1 MAARTPMPHRA
12 TGAGMGPAPG
22 TDLPARPKGWHDGI
36 MAVADDETD
45 GLADRAHSLEQ
56 ALLASILSTVPDAL
70 IVIDRSGRIVSFSAA
85 AQRMFDYA
93 ESDVLGENISIL
105 MPSPDR
111 ERHAGYIRHYL
122 DTGERRI
129 IGIGRL
135 TSARRRDGST
145 FPIELSV
152 GEVDMGGRR
161 LFTGFIRDLTERQQA
176 ERRVA
181 DLQAELAHAG
191 RVTAMGTLASALAHE
206 LNQPLT
212 AIANY
217 MEAARDLL
225 AAPGAPDR
233 ALLAE
238 AMDESARQA
247 LRAGEIIR
255 SLREFIRRGETLRQP
270 EPLRT
275 LLAEGAA
282 LAFIGMDSRGIDMDV
297 HIDRRVDRVLVNRV
311 QLQQVVINLV
321 KNAMEA
327 MQDRPVRIL
336 RLTAA
341 PDADGRVEVVVADS
355 GPGLDPAMSRTL
367 FTPFSTSKPA
377 GMGVGL
383 SISQT
388 IIEGHGGRIWATPS
402 SWGGTAFHFTLDAV
416 DDA

>member
-1 MAARTPMPHRA
+1 
-12 TGAGMGPAPG
+12 
-22 TDLPARPKGWHDGI
+22 
-36 MAVADDETD
+36 MAVADDESDALTD
-45 GLADRAHSLEQ
+45 AHSLEQ
-56 ALLASILSTVPDAL
+56 ALLGSILATIPDAL
-70 IVIDRSGRIVSFSAA
+70 IVIDMRGRIVSFSAA
-85 AQRMFDYA
+85 AQRMFQYA
-93 ESDVLGENISIL
+93 ETDVLGENISML

-111 ERHAGYIRHYL
+111 ERHDGYIGHYI
-122 DTGERRI
+122 DTGEKRI

-135 TSARRRDGST
+135 TAARRRDGST

-152 GEVDMGGRR
+152 GEVNDQGQR

-217 MEAARDLL
+217 MEAGRDLL
-225 AAPGAPDR
+225 AVPGDLDR
-233 ALLAE
+233 AMLGE

-255 SLREFIRRGETLRQP
+255 SLREFIKRGETLRQP
-270 EPLRT
+270 EPLRS

-282 LAFIGMDSRGIDMDV
+282 LAFIGTDSRGIDMDV
-297 HIDRRVDRVLVNRV
+297 QVDRQVDRVLANRV
-311 QLQQVVINLV
+311 QLQQVIINLV
-321 KNAMEA
+321 RNAVDA
-327 MQDRPVRIL
+327 MQDSPARIL

-341 PDADGRVEVVVADS
+341 PADDGKVEVVVADS

-367 FTPFSTSKPA
+367 FTPFTTTKA
-377 GMGVGL
+377 NGMGVGL

-388 IIEGHGGRIWATPS
+388 IVEGHGGRIWATPS
-402 SWGGTAFHFTLDAV
+402 QWGGTAFHFTLDRA
-416 DDA
+416 DDLS

>member
-1 MAARTPMPHRA
+1 
-12 TGAGMGPAPG
+12 
-22 TDLPARPKGWHDGI
+22 
-36 MAVADDETD
+36 MAVAEDDDIE
-45 GLADRAHSLEQ
+45 GLSEREHSLEQ
-56 ALLASILSTVPDAL
+56 ALLGSILATVPDAL
-70 IVIDRSGRIVSFSAA
+70 IVIDMRGRIVSFSAA
-85 AQRMFDYA
+85 AQRMFQYA
-93 ESDVLGENISIL
+93 ESDVLGENISML

-111 ERHAGYIRHYL
+111 ERHDGYISHYI
-122 DTGERRI
+122 DTGEKRI

-152 GEVDMGGRR
+152 GEVQDRGQR

-181 DLQAELAHAG
+181 DLQAELSHAT

-217 MEAARDLL
+217 LEAGRDLL
-225 AAPGAPDR
+225 DGEGPVDR
-233 ALLAE
+233 DLLRE

-255 SLREFIRRGETLRQP
+255 SLREFIKRGETMRQP
-270 EPLRT
+270 EPLRG

-282 LAFIGMDSRGIDMDV
+282 LAFIGMDSRGIDMDIS
-297 HIDRRVDRVLVNRV
+297 IDRRVDKVLVNRV
-311 QLQQVVINLV
+311 QLQQVIINLI

-327 MQDRPVRIL
+327 MASSPARIL
-336 RLTAA
+336 RLSAA
-341 PDADGRVEVVVADS
+341 PADDGRVEIIVADS
-355 GPGLDPAMSRTL
+355 GTGLDPDMSRTL
-367 FTPFSTSKPA
+367 FTPFTTTKPS

-388 IIEGHGGRIWATPS
+388 IVEGHGGRIWAQPS
-402 SWGGTAFHFTLDAV
+402 QWGGTAFHFTLDSA
-416 DDA
+416 D

>member
-1 MAARTPMPHRA
+1 
-12 TGAGMGPAPG
+12 
-22 TDLPARPKGWHDGI
+22 
-36 MAVADDETD
+36 MAVADDDDTE
-45 GLADRAHSLEQ
+45 GLSEREHSLEQ
-56 ALLASILSTVPDAL
+56 ALLGSILATVPDAL
-70 IVIDRSGRIVSFSAA
+70 IVIDMAGRIVSFSAA
-85 AQRMFDYA
+85 AQRMFQYA
-93 ESDVLGENISIL
+93 ESDVLGENISML

-111 ERHAGYIRHYL
+111 ERHDGYISHYL
-122 DTGERRI
+122 GTGEKRI

-152 GEVDMGGRR
+152 GEVQDRGQR

-181 DLQAELAHAG
+181 DLQAELSHAS

-217 MEAARDLL
+217 LEAGRDLIDGD
-225 AAPGAPDR
+225 APVDR
-233 ALLAE
+233 EMLRE

-255 SLREFIRRGETLRQP
+255 SLREFIKRGETMRQP
-270 EPLRT
+270 EPLRG

-282 LAFIGMDSRGIDMDV
+282 LAFIGMDSRGIDMDIS
-297 HIDRRVDRVLVNRV
+297 IDRRVDKVLVNRV
-311 QLQQVVINLV
+311 QLQQVIINLI

-327 MQDRPVRIL
+327 MASSPARIL
-336 RLTAA
+336 RLSAA
-341 PDADGRVEVVVADS
+341 PAEDGRVEVIVADS
-355 GPGLDPAMSRTL
+355 GTGLDPDMSRTL
-367 FTPFSTSKPA
+367 FTPFTTTKPS

-388 IIEGHGGRIWATPS
+388 IVEGHGGRIWAQPS
-402 SWGGTAFHFTLDAV
+402 QWGGTAFHFTLDRA
-416 DDA
+416 D

>member
-1 MAARTPMPHRA
+1 
-12 TGAGMGPAPG
+12 
-22 TDLPARPKGWHDGI
+22 
-36 MAVADDETD
+36 MAVADDESDALTD
-45 GLADRAHSLEQ
+45 AHSLEQ
-56 ALLASILSTVPDAL
+56 ALLGSILATIPDAL
-70 IVIDRSGRIVSFSAA
+70 IVIDMRGRIVSFSAA
-85 AQRMFDYA
+85 AQRMFQYSEA
-93 ESDVLGENISIL
+93 DVLGENISML

-111 ERHAGYIRHYL
+111 ERHDGYIGHYI
-122 DTGERRI
+122 DTGEKRI

-135 TSARRRDGST
+135 TAARRRDGST

-152 GEVDMGGRR
+152 GEVNDQGQR

-217 MEAARDLL
+217 MEAGRDLL
-225 AAPGAPDR
+225 AAPGDLDR
-233 ALLAE
+233 AMLGE

-255 SLREFIRRGETLRQP
+255 SLREFIKRGETLRQP
-270 EPLRT
+270 EPLRS

-282 LAFIGMDSRGIDMDV
+282 LAFIGTDSRGIDMDV
-297 HIDRRVDRVLVNRV
+297 QVDRPVDLVLANRV
-311 QLQQVVINLV
+311 QLQQVIINLV
-321 KNAMEA
+321 RNAVDA
-327 MQDRPVRIL
+327 MQDSPARIL

-341 PDADGRVEVVVADS
+341 PADDGKVEVVVADS

-367 FTPFSTSKPA
+367 FTPFTTTKA
-377 GMGVGL
+377 NGMGVGL

-388 IIEGHGGRIWATPS
+388 IVEGHGGRIWATPS
-402 SWGGTAFHFTLDAV
+402 QWGGTAFHFTLDRA
-416 DDA
+416 DDLS

>member
-1 MAARTPMPHRA
+1 
-12 TGAGMGPAPG
+12 
-22 TDLPARPKGWHDGI
+22 
-36 MAVADDETD
+36 MAVADDESDALTD
-45 GLADRAHSLEQ
+45 AHSLEQ
-56 ALLASILSTVPDAL
+56 ALLGSILATIPDAL
-70 IVIDRSGRIVSFSAA
+70 IVIDMRGRIVSFSAA
-85 AQRMFDYA
+85 AQRMFQYA
-93 ESDVLGENISIL
+93 ETDVLGENISML

-111 ERHAGYIRHYL
+111 ERHDGYIGHYI
-122 DTGERRI
+122 DTGEKRI

-135 TSARRRDGST
+135 TAARRRDGST

-152 GEVDMGGRR
+152 GEVNDQGQR

-217 MEAARDLL
+217 MEAGRDLL
-225 AAPGAPDR
+225 AAPGDLDR
-233 ALLAE
+233 AMLGE

-255 SLREFIRRGETLRQP
+255 SLREFIKRGETLRQP
-270 EPLRT
+270 EPLRS

-282 LAFIGMDSRGIDMDV
+282 LAFIGTDSRGIDMDV
-297 HIDRRVDRVLVNRV
+297 QVDRQVDRVLANRV
-311 QLQQVVINLV
+311 QLQQVIINLV
-321 KNAMEA
+321 RNAVDA
-327 MQDRPVRIL
+327 MQDSPARIL
-336 RLTAA
+336 RLSAA
-341 PDADGRVEVVVADS
+341 PADDGKVEVVVADS

-367 FTPFSTSKPA
+367 FTPFTTTKVN

-388 IIEGHGGRIWATPS
+388 IVEGHGGRIWATPS
-402 SWGGTAFHFTLDAV
+402 QWGGTAFHFTLDRA
-416 DDA
+416 DELS

>member
-1 MAARTPMPHRA
+1 M
-12 TGAGMGPAPG
+12 
-22 TDLPARPKGWHDGI
+22 
-36 MAVADDETD
+36 MAVADDDDEME
-45 GLADRAHSLEQ
+45 GLSEREHSLEQ
-56 ALLASILSTVPDAL
+56 ALLGSILATVPDAL
-70 IVIDRSGRIVSFSAA
+70 IVIDMAGRIVSFSAA
-85 AQRMFDYA
+85 AQRMFQYA
-93 ESDVLGENISIL
+93 ESDVLGENISML

-111 ERHAGYIRHYL
+111 ERHDGYISHYL
-122 DTGERRI
+122 GTGEKRI

-152 GEVDMGGRR
+152 GEVQDRGQR

-181 DLQAELAHAG
+181 DLQAELSHAS

-217 MEAARDLL
+217 LEAGRDLIDGD
-225 AAPGAPDR
+225 APVDR
-233 ALLAE
+233 EMLRE

-255 SLREFIRRGETLRQP
+255 SLREFIKRGETMRQP
-270 EPLRT
+270 EPLRG

-282 LAFIGMDSRGIDMDV
+282 LAFIGMDSRGIDMDIS
-297 HIDRRVDRVLVNRV
+297 IDRRVDKVLVNRV
-311 QLQQVVINLV
+311 QLQQVIINLI

-327 MQDRPVRIL
+327 MASSPARIL
-336 RLTAA
+336 RLSAA
-341 PDADGRVEVVVADS
+341 PGEDGRVEVIVADS
-355 GPGLDPAMSRTL
+355 GTGLDPDMSRTL
-367 FTPFSTSKPA
+367 FTPFTTTKAS

-388 IIEGHGGRIWATPS
+388 IVEGHGGRIWAQPS
-402 SWGGTAFHFTLDAV
+402 QWGGTAFHFTLDRA
-416 DDA
+416 D

>member
-1 MAARTPMPHRA
+1 
-12 TGAGMGPAPG
+12 
-22 TDLPARPKGWHDGI
+22 
-36 MAVADDETD
+36 MAVADDDDTE
-45 GLADRAHSLEQ
+45 GLSEREHSLEQ
-56 ALLASILSTVPDAL
+56 ALLGSILATVPDAL
-70 IVIDRSGRIVSFSAA
+70 IVIDMAGRIVSFSAA
-85 AQRMFDYA
+85 AQRMFQYA
-93 ESDVLGENISIL
+93 ESDVLGENISML

-111 ERHAGYIRHYL
+111 ERHDGYISHYL
-122 DTGERRI
+122 GTGEKRI

-152 GEVDMGGRR
+152 GEVQDRGQR

-181 DLQAELAHAG
+181 DLQAELSHAS

-212 AIANY
+212 AITNY
-217 MEAARDLL
+217 LEAGRDLL
-225 AAPGAPDR
+225 DADGPVDR
-233 ALLAE
+233 EMLRE

-255 SLREFIRRGETLRQP
+255 SLREFIKRGETMRQP
-270 EPLRT
+270 ESLRG

-282 LAFIGMDSRGIDMDV
+282 LAFIGMDSRGIDMDIS
-297 HIDRRVDRVLVNRV
+297 IDRRIDKVLVNRV
-311 QLQQVVINLV
+311 QLQQVIINLI

-327 MQDRPVRIL
+327 MASSPARIL
-336 RLTAA
+336 RLSAA
-341 PDADGRVEVVVADS
+341 PAEDGRVEVIVADS
-355 GPGLDPAMSRTL
+355 GTGLDPDMSRKL
-367 FTPFSTSKPA
+367 FTPFTTTKAS

-388 IIEGHGGRIWATPS
+388 IVEGHGGRIWAQPS
-402 SWGGTAFHFTLDAV
+402 QWGGTAFHFTLDRA
-416 DDA
+416 D

>member
-1 MAARTPMPHRA
+1 
-12 TGAGMGPAPG
+12 
-22 TDLPARPKGWHDGI
+22 
-36 MAVADDETD
+36 MAVADDNDTD
-45 GLADRAHSLEQ
+45 GLSEREHSLEQ
-56 ALLASILSTVPDAL
+56 ALLGSILATVPDAL
-70 IVIDRSGRIVSFSAA
+70 IVIDMAGRIVSFSAA
-85 AQRMFDYA
+85 AQRMFQYA
-93 ESDVLGENISIL
+93 ESDVLGENISML

-111 ERHAGYIRHYL
+111 ERHDGYISHYL
-122 DTGERRI
+122 GTGEKRI

-152 GEVDMGGRR
+152 GEVQDRGQR

-181 DLQAELAHAG
+181 DLQAELSHAS

-217 MEAARDLL
+217 LEAGRDLL
-225 AAPGAPDR
+225 DGDGPVDR
-233 ALLAE
+233 EMLRE

-255 SLREFIRRGETLRQP
+255 SLREFIKRGETMRQP
-270 EPLRT
+270 EPLHG

-282 LAFIGMDSRGIDMDV
+282 LAFIGMDSRGIDMDIS
-297 HIDRRVDRVLVNRV
+297 IDKRVDKVLVNRV
-311 QLQQVVINLV
+311 QLQQVIINLI

-327 MQDRPVRIL
+327 MASSPARIL
-336 RLTAA
+336 RLSAA
-341 PDADGRVEVVVADS
+341 PADDGRVEVIVADS
-355 GPGLDPAMSRTL
+355 GTGLDPEMSRTL
-367 FTPFSTSKPA
+367 FTPFTTTKAS

-388 IIEGHGGRIWATPS
+388 IVEGHGGRIWAQPS
-402 SWGGTAFHFTLDAV
+402 QWGGTAFHFTLDRA
-416 DDA
+416 D

>member
-1 MAARTPMPHRA
+1 
-12 TGAGMGPAPG
+12 
-22 TDLPARPKGWHDGI
+22 
-36 MAVADDETD
+36 MAVADDDTD
-45 GLADRAHSLEQ
+45 GLGLRDHSLEQ
-56 ALLASILSTVPDAL
+56 ALLGSILTTVPDAL
-70 IVIDRSGRIVSFSAA
+70 IVIDMRGGIVSFSPA
-85 AQRMFDYA
+85 AQRMFQYA
-93 ESDVLGENISIL
+93 EGDVLGENISML

-111 ERHAGYIRHYL
+111 ERHDGYIDHYL
-122 DTGERRI
+122 TTGERRI

-152 GEVDMGGRR
+152 GEVETAGRR

-191 RVTAMGTLASALAHE
+191 RVTAMGTLAAALAHE

-217 MEAARDLL
+217 MEAGRDLL
-225 AAPGAPDR
+225 DVEGPVDR
-233 ALLAE
+233 DMLRE
-238 AMDESARQA
+238 AMDESAGQA

-255 SLREFIRRGETLRQP
+255 SLREFIKRGEAMRQP
-270 EPLRT
+270 EALRG

-282 LAFIGMDSRGIDMDV
+282 LAFIGIDSRGIDMDV
-297 HIDRRVDRVLVNRV
+297 SIDPAIGRVMVNRV

-321 KNAMEA
+321 KNAVEA

-336 RLTAA
+336 RVTAA
-341 PDADGRVEVVVADS
+341 PAADMPGKVEVVVADS
-355 GPGLDPAMSRTL
+355 GPGLDPDMSRTL
-367 FTPFSTSKPA
+367 FTPFSTTKA
-377 GMGVGL
+377 RGMGVGL

-388 IIEGHGGRIWATPS
+388 IVEGHGGRIWAAPS
-402 SWGGTAFHFTLDAV
+402 PWGGTAFHFTLDIAE
-416 DDA
+416 D

>member
-1 MAARTPMPHRA
+1 
-12 TGAGMGPAPG
+12 
-22 TDLPARPKGWHDGI
+22 
-36 MAVADDETD
+36 MAVADDD
-45 GLADRAHSLEQ
+45 SDALGDARSLEQ
-56 ALLASILSTVPDAL
+56 ALLGSILATVPDAL
-70 IVIDRSGRIVSFSAA
+70 IVIDLRGRIVSFSAA
-85 AQRMFDYA
+85 AQRMFHYA
-93 ESDVLGENISIL
+93 ESDVLGENISML

-111 ERHAGYIRHYL
+111 ERHDGYIEHYRA
-122 DTGERRI
+122 TGEKRI
-129 IGIGRL
+129 IGVGRL

-152 GEVDMGGRR
+152 GEVQDQGQR

-217 MEAARDLL
+217 LEAGRDLL
-225 AAPGAPDR
+225 DAPGEIDR
-233 ALLAE
+233 EMLRE
-238 AMDESARQA
+238 AMAESAAQA

-255 SLREFIRRGETLRQP
+255 SLREFIKRGETVRQP
-270 EPLRT
+270 EPLRA

-282 LAFIGMDSRGIDMDV
+282 LAFIGIDSRGIDMDV
-297 HIDRRVDRVLVNRV
+297 SVDKDVDRVMVNRV

-321 KNAMEA
+321 RNAVEA
-327 MQDRPVRIL
+327 MQGRPVRIL
-336 RLTAA
+336 RVSAKRA
-341 PDADGRVEVVVADS
+341 EEDRIEVVVADS
-355 GPGLDPAMSRTL
+355 GPGLDPDMSRTL
-367 FTPFSTSKPA
+367 FTPFSTTKAA

-388 IIEGHGGRIWATPS
+388 IVEGHGGRIWATGSP
-402 SWGGTAFHFTLDAV
+402 WGGTAFHFTLDRA
-416 DDA
+416 DEA